1 VDLHTMNFLEAR
13 FREYYLQESLE
24 MPPNFRSREWGFILF
39 DPRRMMHR
47 HKSFLSRNE
56 LVDYIRTVTP
66 AHAYHSA
73 AIYQQPGAPTM
84 KEKGWIG
91 TDLIFD
97 LDADH
102 LRNAPSRYGDML
114 TLVKRETLKL
124 LDFLLSDF
132 GFSDQDIDV
141 VFSGGRGY
149 HIHVRDPMV
158 QDLGSG
164 ERREIVDYLTG
175 RGLDIERYFSEKS
188 TLSTLDDDIP
198 SYGHQRSPIP
208 SSCQGL
214 VAKWT
219 ARKLAK
225 EYGKDPNEMFDLF
238 EKILPDSYVNFTF
251 PREDATGW
259 GSRIHC
265 SILSFVERLH
275 ELDEEEAVEML
286 SSRAGF
292 APPQKGLFRMND
304 LENPGSLVVKLRN
317 AKDPVSRY
325 LRDRLSPEAKQLLL
339 SKHNDTTRKDVA
351 DSIDRNKKK
360 ILFKKILISELNQ
373 ILQDP
378 SPFDMAIF
386 MQADLINKNKKEM
399 ERVSSEYS
407 NIRFKRLLLEKAY
420 PNEFKKSMVTKFY
433 ELLMQ
438 EDVFDQIREGN
449 LSCFK
454 GSSQVWRILIEND
467 LKDASVTIGTG
478 PGLRDEVDSQKGET
492 DEPVTTDIKR
502 LIRFPLSL
510 HGGTGLRV
518 TPLSIDALRIFDPLS
533 DAVVFGDDPVEVC
546 LSGPFEL
553 EMRGEYYRWEG
564 GSAEV
569 PLCVAVFLMARGAA
583 ELGKALEG

>member
-1 VDLHTMNFLEAR
+1 MDLHTMNFLEAR

-73 AIYQQPGAPTM
+73 ALYQQPGAPTM
-84 KEKGWIG
+84 KEKEWIG
-91 TDLIFD
+91 ADLIFD

-114 TLVKRETLKL
+114 ALVKRETLKL

-158 QDLGSG
+158 QDLGS
-164 ERREIVDYLTG
+164 EESREIVDYLTG
-175 RGLDIERYFSEKS
+175 RGLDVRRVITKRVIRGDFGVEKA
-188 TLSTLDDDIP
+188 TVLAIP
-198 SYGHQRSPIP
+198 SQNAP
-208 SSCQGL
+208 
-214 VAKWT
+214 
-219 ARKLAK
+219 
-225 EYGKDPNEMFDLF
+225 
-238 EKILPDSYVNFTF
+238 
-251 PREDATGW
+251 GW
-259 GSRIHC
+259 FGRINL
-265 SILSFVERLH
+265 SVLSFVKHLGD
-275 ELDEEEAVEML
+275 LDEDDAISKL
-286 SSRAGF
+286 SSRNGI
-292 APPQKGLFRMND
+292 G
-304 LENPGSLVVKLRN
+304 
-317 AKDPVSRY
+317 KDGAT
-325 LRDRLSPEAKQLLL
+325 E
-339 SKHNDTTRKDVA
+339 
-351 DSIDRNKKK
+351 
-360 ILFKKILISELNQ
+360 
-373 ILQDP
+373 
-378 SPFDMAIF
+378 
-386 MQADLINKNKKEM
+386 
-399 ERVSSEYS
+399 
-407 NIRFKRLLLEKAY
+407 
-420 PNEFKKSMVTKFY
+420 FY
-433 ELLMQ
+433 ENLKR
-438 EDVFDQIREGN
+438 EDVLDQIKLGN
-449 LSCFK
+449 LSSFK
-454 GSSQVWRILIEND
+454 GSAKVWNPLI
-467 LKDASVTIGTG
+467 KDYLDDEGVHLLGF
-478 PGLRDEVDSQKGET
+478 GLVDGRGET

-502 LIRFPLSL
+502 LIRYPLSL

-546 LSGPFEL
+546 LSSPFEL
-553 EMRGEYYRWEG
+553 EMRGEYYRWDE